1 MASRRQFIA
10 GMGAAAIAGAGPTI
24 GGGGGSTG
32 AAISREAAMNE
43 AEFLLEPG
51 VIHLNTGTF
60 GLMPRLVRERMAAA
74 TRLFES
80 NPVLQGYKDAPDT
93 VRGQAEAARAQCAAL
108 LNCSAD
114 EVLVTH
120 GTADALGQ
128 VAASIDFP
136 AGSRVLTS
144 GAEHDSGVLCWRW
157 LARRRGGFVD
167 VVPCPPEETDV
178 AAIVDRFAKAMR
190 PETRVICV
198 SDVLAWTGLRMP
210 IRELAELAHAHGALM
225 VVDGAQSV
233 GHVPV
238 DVAALGV
245 DAYAASGHK
254 WLCGPKGTGMLYV
267 RKDPAQRIF
276 PVAWEDGP
284 RVMGEAMGGCPLPQI
299 VGLGAAIEHYQQR
312 GPAAEFAHNVAL
324 RNQLWEQLQEVLG
337 IMPLGPPPGPQAT
350 ALLGFRL
357 PDPLEAAK
365 VRSALLAK
373 HKINIRAVDVKQW
386 NGLRASLHLY
396 NDSVQVEAA
405 VAAIQGEIRA

>member
-1 MASRRQFIA
+1 MD
-10 GMGAAAIAGAGPTI
+10 
-24 GGGGGSTG
+24 
-32 AAISREAAMNE
+32 E

-51 VIHLNTGTF
+51 LIHLNTGTF
-60 GLMPRLVRERMAAA
+60 GLTPRLVRERVAAA

-93 VRGQAEAARAQCAAL
+93 VRGQAEATRARCAAL

-120 GTADALGQ
+120 GTADGLGQ

-178 AAIVDRFAKAMR
+178 SAIVQRFAQAMR

-198 SDVLAWTGLRMP
+198 SDVIAWTGLRMP

-225 VVDGAQSV
+225 VVDGAQSI

-299 VGLGAAIEHYQQR
+299 VGLGAAVEHYQQR
-312 GPAAEFAHNVAL
+312 GPAAEFARNVAL
-324 RNQLWEQLQEVLG
+324 RNRLWEMLG
-337 IMPLGPPPGPQAT
+337 EIPGIVPLGPPPGPQAT

-357 PDPLEAAK
+357 PEGVEAAK
-365 VRSALLAK
+365 LRSTLLAK

-386 NGLRASLHLY
+386 NGLRASLHMY
-396 NDSVQVEAA
+396 NSQAHSEAL
-405 VAAIQGEIRA
+405 VAAIQTLAASV

>member
-1 MASRRQFIA
+1 
-10 GMGAAAIAGAGPTI
+10 MG
-24 GGGGGSTG
+24 S
-32 AAISREAAMNE
+32 EAVME
-43 AEFLLEPG
+43 EPEFLLEPG
-51 VIHLNTGTF
+51 LIHLNTGTF

-93 VRGQAEAARAQCAAL
+93 VRGQAEATRTHCATL
-108 LNCSAD
+108 LSCSAD

-136 AGSRVLTS
+136 TGSRVLTS

-157 LARRRGGFVD
+157 LARRRLGFVD

-198 SDVLAWTGLRMP
+198 SDVIAWTGLRMP

-225 VVDGAQSV
+225 VVDGAQAI

-245 DAYAASGHK
+245 DAYAGSGHK

-299 VGLGAAIEHYQQR
+299 VGLGAAIEHNQQR
-312 GPAAEFAHNVAL
+312 GPAAELARNVAL
-324 RNQLWEQLQEVLG
+324 RNRLWEMLG
-337 IMPLGPPPGPQAT
+337 ELKGVVPLGPPPGPQAT
-350 ALLGFRL
+350 ALLGVRL
-357 PDPLEAAK
+357 PDSVEAAK
-365 VRSALLAK
+365 LRSTLLAK
-373 HKINIRAVDVKQW
+373 HKINIRAVDARQW
-386 NGLRASLHLY
+386 NGLRVSLHLY
-396 NDSVQVEAA
+396 NAEADVNA
-405 VAAIQGEIRA
+405 LTLALGALAS